1 MQRHPITPHLLGAL
15 VAATLLLAAL
25 LLWHGHRSLSLGYKI
40 LVTAGATTPPD
51 GAPEQQFTDAFHNAV
66 ALAFRDALNKGE
78 VAAVYFNDSVM
89 GGHNDDEP
97 RTTIATML
105 GDLRGLSIHPV
116 SGPGYAATLFREYA
130 ELIAQAKQRP
140 QLAII
145 SINLRA
151 FSDDWFFTPRW
162 MYAATV
168 DYLRLLAK
176 PPTLADVPA
185 WLASGERD
193 PAAWWAARTRREPS
207 GHEALFREINA
218 RRNRLMAATKPGLSP
233 EDAKRRQLFIKHY
246 MTDIPAS
253 HPMIGHLLD
262 TAASLSRAGVT
273 TLFYLTPIDVEGGMS
288 LVGGEFAATA
298 SDNARRV
305 TKALAEAGVDCLD
318 LSTLLPEDQF
328 VDRDYACEHLNL
340 AGRRQ
345 VAEALAAHL
354 AKRTVPGDKVL
365 PR

>member
-1 MQRHPITPHLLGAL
+1 MQRQHSTHRYLCAL
-15 VAATLLLAAL
+15 VAATILLVVLLLG
-25 LLWHGHRSLSLGYKI
+25 HGHRSLSTGYKS
-40 LVTAGATTPPD
+40 LVTIGATTPPD
-51 GAPEQQFTDAFHNAV
+51 GAPEQQRADAYHNAV
-66 ALAFRDALNKGE
+66 ALAFRDALHKGD

-97 RTTIATML
+97 RTTIATLL

-130 ELIAQAKQRP
+130 ELIAQAEQRP
-140 QLAII
+140 RLAII

-168 DYLRLLAK
+168 DYLRLLAS

-185 WLASGERD
+185 WLFSGERD
-193 PAAWWAARTRREPS
+193 PAVWWAARTRRDAS

-218 RRNRLMAATKPGLSP
+218 RRNRLMAAPTPGLSP
-233 EDAKRRQLFIKHY
+233 EEAKRRQLFIKHY
-246 MTDIPAS
+246 MTDISAG

-262 TAASLSRAGVT
+262 TAARLSRAGVT
-273 TLFYLTPIDVEGGMS
+273 TLFYLTPIDMKGGMS
-288 LVGGEFAATA
+288 LVGGEFAATV

-305 TKALAEAGVDCLD
+305 VRTLTEAGVDCLD
-318 LSTLLPEDQF
+318 LSALLPEDRF

-354 AKRTVPGDKVL
+354 AKAAKPAAGATSR
-365 PR
+365 

>member
-1 MQRHPITPHLLGAL
+1 MHRPPLTLRLLGAL
-15 VAATLLLAAL
+15 VAATVLLVVL
-25 LLWHGHRSLSLGYKI
+25 LLWHGHRSLSLGYKS

-51 GAPEQQFTDAFHNAV
+51 GASEQQRADAYHNAM
-66 ALAFRDALNKGE
+66 ALAFRDALQKGE

-97 RTTIATML
+97 RTTIATLL
-105 GDLRGLSIHPV
+105 GDRRGLSIHPV

-130 ELIAQAKQRP
+130 AIIAQAEQRP
-140 QLAII
+140 RLAII

-151 FSDDWFFTPRW
+151 FSDDWFFTPRG
-162 MYAATV
+162 MYASTG
-168 DYLRLLAK
+168 DYLRLLAT

-185 WLASGERD
+185 WLASEERD
-193 PAAWWAARTRREPS
+193 PAVWWAARTRRDAS
-207 GHEALFREINA
+207 GHETLFREINA
-218 RRNRLMAATKPGLSP
+218 RRNRLMAAPTPGLPP
-233 EDAKRRQLFIKHY
+233 EEAKRRQLFIKHY
-246 MTDIPAS
+246 MTDIPPD
-253 HPMIGHLLD
+253 HPMIGDLLD
-262 TAASLSRAGVT
+262 TAATLSRAGVT

-305 TKALAEAGVDCLD
+305 AKALTEAGADCLD
-318 LSTLLPEDQF
+318 LSAQLPEDRF

-354 AKRTVPGDKVL
+354 AKTAKPAAGAASR
-365 PR
+365 

>member
-1 MQRHPITPHLLGAL
+1 MQRQHITPRVLGAL
-15 VAATLLLAAL
+15 VAATLLLVVSA
-25 LLWHGHRSLSLGYKI
+25 LWHGHRSLHLGYER

-51 GAPEQQFTDAFHNAV
+51 GAPEQQYADAYHNAV
-66 ALAFRDALNKGE
+66 ALAFRDALNRGD

-97 RTTIATML
+97 RTTIATLL
-105 GDLRGLSIHPV
+105 GDLGGLSIHPV

-130 ELIAQAKQRP
+130 AVIAQAKHRP
-140 QLAII
+140 RLAIV

-162 MYAATV
+162 MYTASV

-185 WLASGERD
+185 WLVSGQDD
-193 PAAWWAARTRREPS
+193 PADWLASRTRRDAS
-207 GHEALFREINA
+207 GHEALFREMNA
-218 RRNRLMAATKPGLSP
+218 RRNRLMTAPTPDLSP
-233 EDAKRRQLFIKHY
+233 EEAKRRRLFIKHY
-246 MTDIPAS
+246 MTDIPPN

-262 TAASLSRAGVT
+262 TAATLSRAGVKT
-273 TLFYLTPIDVEGGMS
+273 QFYLTPIDVEGGMS

-305 TKALAEAGVDCLD
+305 VKALTDAGVDCLD
-318 LSTLLPEDQF
+318 LSALLSEDLF

-340 AGRRQ
+340 AGRRR

-354 AKRTVPGDKVL
+354 AKGGRSGP
-365 PR
+365 